1 MLMIDFIIVF
11 GLLAITVMYR
21 GIEQI
26 LCDIGSFC
34 DVIQDKYNK
43 MKGKK

>member
-1 MLMIDFIIVF
+1 MLKIAFIIVF